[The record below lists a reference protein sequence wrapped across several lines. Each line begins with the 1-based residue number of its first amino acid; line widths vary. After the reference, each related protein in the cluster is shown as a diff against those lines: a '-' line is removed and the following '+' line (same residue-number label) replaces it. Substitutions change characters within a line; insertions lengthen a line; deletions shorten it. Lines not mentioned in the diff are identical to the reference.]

1 MRFVR
6 SEATQRLFPELADK
20 MGALGSLATL
30 VRSWNDRVNL
40 VSRKDAE
47 HLEEHHIVMSLLMT
61 QVWPAEGVTEV
72 LDLGTGGGFP
82 GIPLA
87 ICLPEVHFTLLDSI
101 AKKARAVQDV
111 VTALR
116 LPNVTVVTSRAENVR
131 ERFDLVVGRAVT
143 ALPQFLRWAGP
154 LLKPG
159 GGVLYFK
166 GTRWS
171 EELEGSQVRP
181 HKVHDLKQLTQL
193 EYFEGKFILH
203 FVGPIRMEEHIQ
215 TNTNTNMHADAPKKK
230 HKFDK
235 QRKNK

>member
-1 MRFVR
+1 
-6 SEATQRLFPELADK
+6 

-47 HLEEHHIVMSLLMT
+47 HIEEHHIVMSLLMT
-61 QVWPAEGVTEV
+61 KVWPAAGVAEV

-87 ICLPEVHFTLLDSI
+87 ICFPNVRFTLLDSI

-131 ERFDLVVGRAVT
+131 QSFDLVVGRAVT

-193 EYFEGKFILH
+193 DYFDGKFILH
-203 FVGPIRMEEHIQ
+203 FLAPIQMEEHVQ
-215 TNTNTNMHADAPKKK
+215 NNTNTNMHADKPKQKQKYDKK
-230 HKFDK
+230 
-235 QRKNK
+235 RNKK